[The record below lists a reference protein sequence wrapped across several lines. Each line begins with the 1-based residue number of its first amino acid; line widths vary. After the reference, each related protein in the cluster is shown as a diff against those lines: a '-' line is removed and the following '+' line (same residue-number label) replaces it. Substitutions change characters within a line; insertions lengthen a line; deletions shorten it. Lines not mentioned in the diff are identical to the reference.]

1 MKDCEVGSCSVEC
14 GIGEATCER
23 SCSMAT
29 WGDAECP
36 EGKVFIRGWS
46 GPFFVHFD
54 FDPY

>member
-23 SCSMAT
+23 SCSIAT

-36 EGKVFIRGWS
+36 EGKVFVRG
-46 GPFFVHFD
+46 
-54 FDPY
+54 